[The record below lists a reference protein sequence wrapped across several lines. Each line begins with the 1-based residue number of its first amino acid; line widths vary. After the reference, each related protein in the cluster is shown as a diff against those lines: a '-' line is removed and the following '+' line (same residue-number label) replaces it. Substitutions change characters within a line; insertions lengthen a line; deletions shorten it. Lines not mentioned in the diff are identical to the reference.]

1 MRNSYYNYRNV
12 IAILK
17 STQGL
22 TLRGMNEQTV
32 NQLNIRLNKNHSFT
46 TAESAIL
53 FYIAMQCPYIGGAS
67 VYTAR
72 ALYAVVNDTLD
83 FMDHVLCENDDWN
96 FRKDDQ
102 TVNSNK
108 VPITIYPNPNS
119 NSFSLN
125 GLESGVDNTIQ
136 IFDSYGKVVKQI
148 ITKENTIIINTS
160 DMPVGIYFVK
170 VFNSDVHNLKLV
182 VIR

>member
-1 MRNSYYNYRNV
+1 MGRLLFKNKIVQILQSY
-12 IAILK
+12 K
-17 STQGL
+17 SVV
-22 TLRGMNEQTV
+22 QT
-32 NQLNIRLNKNHSFT
+32 
-46 TAESAIL
+46 
-53 FYIAMQCPYIGGAS
+53 IAMQCPNSGGAS

-83 FMDHVLCENDDWN
+83 FMDHVHCENDDWN

>member
-1 MRNSYYNYRNV
+1 MQILQSY
-12 IAILK
+12 K
-17 STQGL
+17 SVV
-22 TLRGMNEQTV
+22 QT
-32 NQLNIRLNKNHSFT
+32 
-46 TAESAIL
+46 
-53 FYIAMQCPYIGGAS
+53 IAMQCPNSGGAS

-96 FRKDDQ
+96 FRKEDQ
-102 TVNSNK
+102 TKYS
-108 VPITIYPNPNS
+108 IIASISLYPNPGS
-119 NSFSLN
+119 NNFNLS
-125 GLESGVDNTIQ
+125 GLECGVNNTIQ
-136 IFDSYGKVVKQI
+136 ISDSYGKEIKQI

-170 VFNSDVHNLKLV
+170 VFNSDVHNLKFV